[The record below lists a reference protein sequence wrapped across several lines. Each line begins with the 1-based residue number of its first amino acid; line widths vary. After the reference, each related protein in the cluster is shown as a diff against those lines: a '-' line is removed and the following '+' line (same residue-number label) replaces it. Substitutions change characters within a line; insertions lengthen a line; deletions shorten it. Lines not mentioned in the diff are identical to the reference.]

1 MSKKQNNKA
10 QSRPANPQQVWTR
23 SLSRVPK
30 WAKNKYL
37 LSFGFFAVWMLFFD
51 RNDLITQYH
60 RNAEYKQLTESRAY
74 YLDKINTETK
84 ELEKLKFNPYT
95 LEKYAR
101 EKYYM
106 TRENEDIYIID
117 KVNNQ

>member
-1 MSKKQNNKA
+1 MNKKLKNKA
-10 QSRPANPQQVWTR
+10 QSRPASPQQVWTH
-23 SLSRVPK
+23 SLSRVPG
-30 WAKNKYL
+30 WMKNKYL
-37 LSFGFFAVWMLFFD
+37 MSFGFFVVWMLFFD

-60 RNAEYKQLTESRAY
+60 RNAEYQQLTESKAY
-74 YLDKINTETK
+74 YLDKIHTESE

-106 TRENEDIYIID
+106 ARDNEDIYIID
-117 KVNNQ
+117 DVNHQ